1 MSDHERQLHS
11 LPLPTCSEVMTD
23 IVSGVIVEII
33 GRPRVVAGSE
43 LGGVM
48 FKVLVGGFSAATEW
62 GAREKSLA
70 ASNSLLHTHHW

>member
-11 LPLPTCSEVMTD
+11 LTLPICSEVITD
-23 IVSGVIVEII
+23 IVSGVMIEII
-33 GRPRVVAGSE
+33 GQPRVVAGSE

-48 FKVLVGGFSAATEW
+48 FSVLVGGFSAAIEW

-70 ASNSLLHTHHW
+70 ASNSLLRTHQ